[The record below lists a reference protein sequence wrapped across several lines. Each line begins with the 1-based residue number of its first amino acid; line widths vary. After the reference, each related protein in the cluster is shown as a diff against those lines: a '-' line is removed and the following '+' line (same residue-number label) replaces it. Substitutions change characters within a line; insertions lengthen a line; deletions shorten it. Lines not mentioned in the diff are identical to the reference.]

1 MLRKSDLPKRG
12 GRCST
17 RRSPS
22 RCTSRMKRVLSA
34 KNEPLWRTAA
44 KLGSPYANGDR
55 ADDDD
60 SRRRKRRV
68 AAMIN

>member
-1 MLRKSDLPKRG
+1 
-12 GRCST
+12 
-17 RRSPS
+17 
-22 RCTSRMKRVLSA
+22 MKRVLSA